1 MAAEELNRRRNGLSA
16 NAAKQKTEAGSER
29 LGDTLSL
36 SIRPDP
42 QRARKLIG
50 APSQSV
56 SLGGGFLC
64 RLHFQRND
72 SAHPIEKQRRMVILL
87 RQTTEQSTVI
97 SNQAPLVQY
106 SCLWYLSLV
115 VGMPLWLE
123 TSHMSI
129 SLVCIPSSPSR
140 IVNVTSSPNG
150 RVSSRFMRSW

>member
-1 MAAEELNRRRNGLSA
+1 
-16 NAAKQKTEAGSER
+16 
-29 LGDTLSL
+29 
-36 SIRPDP
+36 
-42 QRARKLIG
+42 
-50 APSQSV
+50 
-56 SLGGGFLC
+56 
-64 RLHFQRND
+64 
-72 SAHPIEKQRRMVILL
+72 MVILL